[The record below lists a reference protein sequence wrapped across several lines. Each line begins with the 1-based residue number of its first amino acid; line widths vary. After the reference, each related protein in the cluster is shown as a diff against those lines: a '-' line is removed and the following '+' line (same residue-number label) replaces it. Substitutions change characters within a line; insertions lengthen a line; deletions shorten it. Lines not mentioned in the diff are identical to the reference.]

1 MIIGNISTINYDQHV
16 MTTLGMSY
24 VILLPAL
31 EYSNDTLVISSV
43 NDYIKKC

>member
-1 MIIGNISTINYDQHV
+1 MYFHLPVIISTNACHYYTRGVISI
-16 MTTLGMSY
+16 TLH
-24 VILLPAL
+24 AL